1 MTALPD
7 WMRPPREEGWFA
19 DDLDRLPEAPRHT
32 ELIDGALVFMM
43 SPRRWWHGHLVTM
56 LTVAL
61 MEQVPSDVNVGR
73 EMTIKLDERNRPEP
87 DLLLTTAAY
96 DGDRTWFAPDEVRL
110 VIEVVSSESA
120 HRDRT
125 VKLRKYAEAGIPH
138 YWCIEEEDGAPVVH
152 VHELDEPTGVYA
164 PAGIFRG
171 TLKRPVPFEISLD
184 LDKLTPP
191 RSRQESVEAE
201 RGRQGQGDGRSPITA
216 R

>member
-7 WMRPPREEGWFA
+7 WMRPPRAEGWFA
-19 DDLDRLPEAPRHT
+19 EDLDRLPEAPRHT

-43 SPRRWWHGHLVTM
+43 SPQRSWPGRLVTG

-61 MEQVPSDVNVGR
+61 MEQAPETMEVER
-73 EMTIKLDERNRPEP
+73 EMTIRLDARNRPEP
-87 DLLLTTAAY
+87 DLLVTTAAY
-96 DGDRTWFAPDEVRL
+96 DPERTWYEPADVSL
-110 VIEVVSSESA
+110 VVEVVSPESA

-138 YWCIEEEDGAPVVH
+138 YWCVEDEDGAPAVH
-152 VHELDEPTGVYA
+152 VYELDEPTALYA

-171 TLKRPVPFEISLD
+171 SLHRPVPFEISID

-191 RSRQESVEAE
+191 RGARK
-201 RGRQGQGDGRSPITA
+201 GPDSPEPDPL
-216 R
+216 